1 MDCEQGAVVCP
12 LSFECVPSTGECARI
27 PRPVDGVDDVWEWA
41 LLLLGW
47 AGLLAGFHWIA
58 CGEGRS
64 PDGADFTPPSSLLG
78 GSGEGRDEERDEGFG
93 EGRDEGFGEGRD
105 EEKLPSV
112 PIPSQSDPPH
122 YVDLTV

>member
-1 MDCEQGAVVCP
+1 MDCEQRAVVCP
-12 LSFECVPSTGECARI
+12 LSFECVPSTGMCARI
-27 PRPVDGVDDVWEWA
+27 PRSVDGVDDVWEWA

-47 AGLLAGFHWIA
+47 AGLLAGFYWIA

-64 PDGADFTPPSSLLG
+64 PGGADFTPPSSLLG
-78 GSGEGRDEERDEGFG
+78 GSGEGRDEGFGEERDEGFG
-93 EGRDEGFGEGRD
+93 KGRD

-112 PIPSQSDPPH
+112 SIPSQSDPPH